1 MRRPLALMTAAL
13 AALASPAFAAA
24 DCAALARSD
33 FSTALAAAVTVTLA
47 ENVPAVNGLP
57 GYCRMTATIAPKIGV
72 EIRLPLE
79 NWQGRVLTAG
89 CGGLCGEIQMT
100 RTDDAL
106 IRGYAVAHT
115 DMGHQDTSR
124 NAQATIYGNAQTQ
137 EDFSHRATHLTTRLL
152 KAAAAAFYGRAYG
165 HSYFRGCST
174 GGRQGLTAAILHP
187 EDYDGIVAVAPS
199 MGAGAVPNIAW
210 AVQRNTRKDGT
221 SVLDIPA
228 LKTLHQ
234 GALASCDMDDGVK
247 DGIIGNPLACGF
259 DPVSLV
265 CKSSAEADCLS
276 LEQAEVARAI
286 YDGVRDSKGRAVTMG
301 FAKGGE
307 TGWVRTLVSKDGKP
321 AGGMQFAG
329 SYPRRL
335 GPSAPETLADLDF
348 SKFPVA
354 LTALDATPA
363 SPTGGGKARFEAHA
377 KRGGKLL
384 MLHGWSD
391 ESLSPSTSLDVFLE
405 EAAARGGIENIADSA
420 RLFLVPGLQHC
431 VGGSGPGA
439 IDTLSVMEA
448 WVEKRQA
455 PAQLTA
461 TREVTTRDFRNE
473 PRFPLPKS
481 EIVFTRPLYPFPA
494 FAVYDGSG
502 DVNDAANFKPE
513 RGQTPAT
520 LNLD

>member
-1 MRRPLALMTAAL
+1 MRLPLFFVTAAL
-13 AALASPAFAAA
+13 AVVSPAFAAQ
-24 DCAALARSD
+24 DCAALARAD
-33 FSTALAAAVTVTLA
+33 FSAALGANVSITLA
-47 ENVPAVNGLP
+47 ENVAAANGLP
-57 GYCRMTATIAPKIGV
+57 GYCRVAATIAPQIGV

-106 IRGYAVAHT
+106 MRGYAVAHT

-124 NAQATIYGNAQTQ
+124 TAQATIYGNPQTQ
-137 EDFSHRATHLTTRLL
+137 EDFAHRATHMTTRLL
-152 KAAAAAFYGRAYG
+152 KAATAAYYGRAHD

-187 EDYDGIVAVAPS
+187 QDYDGIVAVAPS

-210 AVQRNTRKDGT
+210 AVQKNTRRDGT

-228 LKTLHQ
+228 LKILHQ
-234 GALASCDMDDGVK
+234 GALAACDRDDGVN

-265 CKSSAEADCLS
+265 CQRGAQGDCLS
-276 LEQAEVARAI
+276 TEQAEVARAI
-286 YDGVRDSKGRAVTMG
+286 YDGVRDRQGQAVTMG

-307 TGWVRTLVSKDGKP
+307 MAWVRTLVAQDGKP
-321 AGGMQFAG
+321 PGGMQFAG

-348 SKFPVA
+348 SKYPVA

-363 SPTGGGKARFEAHA
+363 SPDGGKARFEAHA
-377 KRGGKLL
+377 KSGGKLL

-391 ESLSPSTSLDVFLE
+391 ESLSPATSLDVFLE
-405 EAAARGGIENIADSA
+405 EAASRGGIDKIADSA

-431 VGGSGPGA
+431 VGGPGPGA
-439 IDTLSVMEA
+439 IDTLAVMES
-448 WVEKRQA
+448 WVERGVA
-455 PAQLTA
+455 PAKLVA
-461 TREVTTRDFRNE
+461 TREVTTRDFRTE
-473 PRFPLPKS
+473 PRFPLPS
-481 EIVFTRPLYPFPA
+481 GEIVFTRPIFPYPA
-494 FAVYDGSG
+494 FAVYDGQG
-502 DVNDAANFKPE
+502 DANDAANFVSRQGPEAKP
-513 RGQTPAT
+513 
-520 LNLD
+520 LNR